1 MKRKP
6 TEAERRNRT
15 PVNEQVEISSV
26 QQGSSQMKTFFLPST
41 EKFLYVVKSDD
52 DILYAGPSMDEAR
65 SIYQNQLELRPI

>member
-6 TEAERRNRT
+6 TEAERRNRR
-15 PVNEQVEISSV
+15 PMNEQVGISSV

-52 DILYAGPSMDEAR
+52 DILYAGPSMDEAK